1 MEEQLAKFL
10 HIIGHKIDRAKNVVA
25 VSSGNLREFTKWI
38 ANMDLALLSSMGDN
52 NIVMALHKVGM
63 HTITKNHVK
72 YRQKSLKN
80 RWREVHDLFS
90 SLSGFAWNQNSN
102 KFEAEDEVWDSLIQA
117 KASTSKWCVNS
128 IRNYDLMEELW
139 LNDRATGKG
148 RTPRQETRH
157 GPTENIPS
165 NTQSTPSKATGGTSS
180 SKGSKRK
187 APMATAT
194 QDVAADIR
202 RRTDY
207 YGEHVHHQRRITSY
221 QYSKSDIWSLLV
233 DMSISDENIL
243 DQCYDFLCENPAKVK
258 QLFGLPAK
266 RRMTKLFN
274 MMTRRN

>member
-1 MEEQLAKFL
+1 V
-10 HIIGHKIDRAKNVVA
+10 IITWIIPE
-25 VSSGNLREFTKWI
+25 SPEFD
-38 ANMDLALLSSMGDN
+38 APDAPDEDLSCLPEP
-52 NIVMALHKVGM
+52 
-63 HTITKNHVK
+63 HVE
-72 YRQKSLKN
+72 ST
-80 RWREVHDLFS
+80 
-90 SLSGFAWNQNSN
+90 NS
-102 KFEAEDEVWDSLIQA
+102 
-117 KASTSKWCVNS
+117 
-128 IRNYDLMEELW
+128 
-139 LNDRATGKG
+139 
-148 RTPRQETRH
+148 
-157 GPTENIPS
+157 PS

-187 APMATAT
+187 APMVDVIENQFSMLNNNLDVFGSYMKHGNEVATDLVEIARIQATAT